1 MSTIQ
6 RKTRQRSAIR
16 EVIAEVDRPLGPAEI
31 LAEAKGRVPGIG
43 IATVYRNVKALLE
56 EGWLREV
63 ELPGEPSRYE
73 VAGKDHHHHFR
84 CRGCD
89 RVFDIH
95 GCPGNLAAMTPQGFE
110 VEAHEIVL
118 YGRCD
123 GCTGDL
129 APQAARH

>member
-6 RKTRQRSAIR
+6 RKTRQRAAIR
-16 EVIAEVDRPLGPAEI
+16 EVIAEVDRPVGPGEI
-31 LAEAKGRVPGIG
+31 LAAAKDRVPGIG

-73 VAGKDHHHHFR
+73 LAGKAHHHHFR
-84 CRGCD
+84 CRACD

-95 GCPGNLAAMTPQGFE
+95 ACPRDLSTLTPKGFE
-110 VEAHEIVL
+110 LEGHEIVL

-123 GCTGDL
+123 SCS
-129 APQAARH
+129 

>member
-6 RKTRQRSAIR
+6 RKTRQRAAIR
-16 EVIAEVDRPLGPAEI
+16 EAIAEVDRPLGPAEI
-31 LAEAKGRVPGIG
+31 LAVAKDRVPGLG

-73 VAGKDHHHHFR
+73 VAGKEHHHHFR

-89 RVFDIH
+89 KVFDIH
-95 GCPGNLAAMTPQGFE
+95 ACPGNLSALTPQGFE
-110 VEAHEIVL
+110 LETHEIVL

-123 GCTGDL
+123 ICSDRPAL
-129 APQAARH
+129 SQ

>member
-6 RKTRQRSAIR
+6 RNTRQRSAIR
-16 EVIAEVDRPLGPAEI
+16 EVIAEVDRPVGPGEI
-31 LAEAKGRVPGIG
+31 LAAAKDRVPGIG

-73 VAGKDHHHHFR
+73 LAGKAHHHHFR
-84 CRGCD
+84 CRACD

-95 GCPGNLAAMTPQGFE
+95 ACPRDLSALTPKGFE
-110 VEAHEIVL
+110 LDGHEIVL

-123 GCTGDL
+123 TC
-129 APQAARH
+129 Q